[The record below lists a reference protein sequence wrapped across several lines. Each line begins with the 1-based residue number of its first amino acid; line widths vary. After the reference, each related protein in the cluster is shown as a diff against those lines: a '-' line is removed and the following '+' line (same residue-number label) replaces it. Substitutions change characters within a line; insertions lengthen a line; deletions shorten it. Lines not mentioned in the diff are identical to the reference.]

1 MKIAGLQIDIAWE
14 DPETSFSRVVPVAQ
28 RAAAEGARLLVLPE
42 MFATGFSMD
51 AERMAARHGE
61 IGRFASALAADLRVW
76 LIAGWAEPGT
86 PRPANSCRVIDPEGN
101 ERLVYRKIHPFS
113 LAGEARSYEAGDEV
127 VTFEVEGL
135 RVTPLICYDLRFPE
149 LFRLAADRTDLFV
162 VPANWPDRR
171 IHAWRTLLAA
181 RALDAQCYVL
191 GVNRV
196 GIDGNGAAHPGASA
210 LIDPLGQV
218 VASLSD
224 EVGAVIGAVD
234 AGRVAEIRDRYHF
247 LDDRRPALYRRLG
260 DEGMPRP

>member
-1 MKIAGLQIDIAWE
+1 MKVAGLQIDIAWE
-14 DPETSFSRVVPVAQ
+14 DPETSFSRVVPLAQ
-28 RAAAEGARLLVLPE
+28 QAAASGARLLVLPE

-61 IGRFASALAADLRVW
+61 IGRFATALAKNLGVW
-76 LIAGWAEPGT
+76 LVAGWAEPAS
-86 PRPANSCRVIDPEGN
+86 PQPANSCRLIDPAGV

-113 LAGEARSYEAGDEV
+113 LAGEAGSYQAGDEV

-171 IHAWRTLLAA
+171 IHAWRALLAA

-196 GIDGNGAAHPGASA
+196 GIDGHGAVHPGASA
-210 LIDPLGQV
+210 LVDPLGQV

-224 EVGAVIGAVD
+224 EVGVVIGAVD
-234 AGRVAEIRDRYHF
+234 VGRVAEIRDRYHF
-247 LDDRRPALYRRLG
+247 LDDRRPDLYRRLE
-260 DEGMPRP
+260 DEGASRR